1 MPLICIPGILSE
13 SITLLLFKNT
23 MCTVH
28 AWLKEVLSWLQLDVM
43 SLSPDFF
50 LWGVKLP
57 LDRVSGR
64 LEEFLVGQGKVTL
77 HPGEGL
83 HVGGLKIQTVLQC
96 TVPCVHCIP
105 GNDSPNFP
113 GFDLWTDFNRSRSE
127 KFTLTISHR
136 LRMAFLYIRTSSKST
151 VAVFTIWLHRKICK
165 MTRLCSLNICI
176 ISNI

>member
-1 MPLICIPGILSE
+1 
-13 SITLLLFKNT
+13 

-28 AWLKEVLSWLQLDVM
+28 VRLKEVLSWLQLDVM

-57 LDRVSGR
+57 LNRVSGR

-83 HVGGLKIQTVLQC
+83 HVRGLKKSKQFNVQYHVFTASQAMIAQILQAL
-96 TVPCVHCIP
+96 IFEQI
-105 GNDSPNFP
+105 S
-113 GFDLWTDFNRSRSE
+113 TDPDQKN
-127 KFTLTISHR
+127 FTLTISHR